1 MGSPQLLDQIMK
13 ILSQFALFALFL
25 APVASA
31 QMTYQ
36 MPPEPLGQLV
46 DAPTTPNVRLSPTGD
61 VMLWMHPP
69 RLAPIADMA
78 APELRLAGMRIN
90 PRINGPTRSQG
101 YLALGLKTL
110 DDQPERL
117 ITGWPED
124 RQARNVSFAPDGSRI
139 AFTVD
144 MDDGIHLYVAD
155 VATAEARRVGDWAVN
170 DVARLPYSWLSDSGT
185 LVVMTVPKDRPGV
198 PERPLAPLGPVVQ
211 ENQGLKAPARTYQDL
226 LASPHDETLFE
237 YYMTS
242 HVKLASLDEE
252 EIPVGSPGLV
262 RDASPSPDGQYILVT
277 AMHRP
282 FSYLVPSYRF
292 PRTYTVYDRQG
303 QLIRE
308 IASLP
313 LTENVPT
320 TFGSV
325 ATGVRSLG
333 WRADAAA
340 TLYWAEALDGGDARQ
355 EADLRDEVFL
365 LPAPFDEAPISLA
378 KLALRYAGIQW
389 ADNEM
394 ALISE
399 SWSATRH
406 RRTWVVN
413 PSQPSEAPQKL
424 FDYSYEDRY
433 NNPGS
438 ALTKPGEFGRS
449 VLRVHDDKLY
459 MTGAGASEEG
469 DRPFLKT
476 LDIDTQE
483 TETLFQS
490 EAPYYERPV
499 TLLDDGRLLTRR
511 ESVDEVPN
519 YFLRDLQSGSTEQ
532 VSDFAHPYPELASIT
547 KEYIQYSREDGVPLS
562 ATLYLPPGYDQE
574 RDGPLPGLVWA
585 YPREFKSAAA
595 AGQRSGS
602 PYRFKYVSYSGAI
615 PYVTQGYAVLD
626 GAAMPVI
633 GEGEAEPNDTFREQ
647 LVANAAAVIDE
658 GARRGILDRE
668 RVAIAGHSYG
678 AFMTANLLAH
688 SDLFKAG
695 IARSGAYNR
704 TLTPF
709 GFQAEERLY
718 WESPETYYTMSPF
731 MHADKVNEPILLIH
745 GEADNNSG
753 TYPVQSRRFY
763 SALKG
768 LGKTARLVMLPHESH
783 GYRSRESVLHV
794 LWETATWLDTHVKN
808 APSAVEVAEPT
819 GLDP

>member
-1 MGSPQLLDQIMK
+1 MLVTQTVTFMKTSALL
-13 ILSQFALFALFL
+13 LTLVLLLTFRTN
-25 APVASA
+25 A

-36 MPPEPLGQLV
+36 TPPDPLGQLV
-46 DAPTTPNVRLSPTGD
+46 DAPTTPVVRVSPRGD

-69 RLAPIADMA
+69 RLAPIADLA
-78 APELRLAGMRIN
+78 AAELRLAGMRIN
-90 PRINGPTRSQG
+90 PRTHGPSRSRG

-110 DDQPERL
+110 DDQPERR
-117 ITGWPED
+117 ISGWPED
-124 RQARNVSFAPDGSRI
+124 RQARNVNFSPDGTRL

-144 MDDGIHLYVAD
+144 VDDGIHLYVAD
-155 VATAEARRVGDWAVN
+155 VATAQARRVGDWAVN
-170 DVARLPYSWLSDSGT
+170 NAAGLPYAWMSDSEAM
-185 LVVMTVPKDRPGV
+185 VVLTVPQDRDPV

-226 LASPHDETLFE
+226 LADPHDEAVFE

-242 HVKLASLDEE
+242 SAVLVALDGTETA
-252 EIPVGSPGLV
+252 IGPAGLV
-262 RDASPSPDGQYILVT
+262 TGARPSPDGEYILLT
-277 AMHRP
+277 AIHRP
-282 FSYLVPSYRF
+282 FSYLVPVFRF

-303 QLIRE
+303 TMVRE
-308 IASLP
+308 IARLP
-313 LTENVPT
+313 LAENVPT

-325 ATGVRSLG
+325 ATGPRSLN

-340 TLYWAEALDGGDARQ
+340 TLYWAEALDGGDAGR
-355 EADLRDEVFL
+355 EAELRDEVFML
-365 LPAPFDEAPISLA
+365 AAPFEGSPISLA
-378 KLALRYAGIQW
+378 KLALRYGGIQW
-389 ADNEM
+389 GDDEL
-394 ALISE
+394 ALIDE
-399 SWSATRH
+399 RWSATRH
-406 RRTWVVN
+406 VRTWIVN
-413 PSQPSEAPQKL
+413 PSEPSEAPVSL

-433 NNPGS
+433 NSPGS
-438 ALTKPGEFGRS
+438 PMTRPGAWGRR
-449 VLRVHDDKLY
+449 VLHIQDGRLY
-459 MTGAGASEEG
+459 LTGAGASAEG
-469 DRPFLKT
+469 DRPFLRT
-476 LDIDTQE
+476 LDLETRE
-483 TETLFQS
+483 TETRFQS

-499 TLLDDGRLLTRR
+499 TLLNDGHLLTQR

-519 YFLRDLQSGSTEQ
+519 YYVRDLEAGTLNR
-532 VSDFAHPYPELASIT
+532 VSDFRHPYPELTAIT
-547 KEYIQYSREDGVPLS
+547 KEYIQYSRADGIPLS
-562 ATLYLPPGYDQE
+562 ATLFLPPGYDKE

-585 YPREFKSAAA
+585 YPREFKSTSA
-595 AGQRSGS
+595 AGQRIGS
-602 PYRFKYVSYSGAI
+602 PYRFKYVSYSGAV
-615 PYVTQGYAVLD
+615 PYVTQGYAILD

-633 GEGEAEPNDTFREQ
+633 GEGDQEPNDTFREQ
-647 LVANAAAVIDE
+647 LVANAQAVIDE
-658 GARRGILDRE
+658 GARRGILDPK

-688 SDLFKAG
+688 SDLFTAG

-709 GFQAEERLY
+709 GFQAEQRLY

-783 GYRSRESVLHV
+783 GYRARESVLHV
-794 LWETATWLDTHVKN
+794 LWETARWLDTYVKN

-819 GLDP
+819 G